1 MTEKAEDTHP
11 DAWVERG
18 VESRAVRVRWGFIGL
33 LAASWLWAFFTCIPY
48 WDRDPNYAFGWS
60 VPPLMA
66 FFLWRRLSDLPTS
79 AWTGTDSKPVPWML
93 RNRWLIALAA
103 FGVIPVEVFRNEFVQ
118 STVFLYAVNLW
129 AVGLSLAASGWLGG
143 RRLAHASAF
152 PILFFLTAIPWPG
165 AIAQH
170 IQQGLM
176 KAVAEI
182 VASVLLWIGIP
193 VTLQG
198 AQLHMDNG
206 VVGIVEACS
215 GIRSLQTSIMVGLAI
230 GELHL
235 LTRPRRI
242 GLLGMGMMLA
252 FVTNLGRTFTLCW
265 VMERHGDKAM
275 HDAHDP
281 VGNVAMYSLIGL
293 IYLAGRWLETPA
305 VSQSA
310 STPSLK
316 WTDRWS
322 RLNWD
327 SVPDL
332 RPLLVLGLAL
342 AAAIHGWYF
351 ALRVGIRPQVSGRFV
366 SRTPNPATVVN
377 REFSENVWAFL
388 GADSGEQ
395 FDVQSA
401 DAPNGKVSFYHLFWK
416 PGPKSLLALTH
427 RPDACM
433 PGAGWIMRPGVERTQ
448 IQFDGTPM
456 EFLVFT
462 FDRTDSK
469 VSAIQLWGNWRN
481 GKPVEFDFGLKL
493 REHPESFSLLP
504 SGRHLM
510 GVEVLSAFATFE
522 GTPPGLELFQ
532 REIPNHFRLNAE

>member
-1 MTEKAEDTHP
+1 MD
-11 DAWVERG
+11 ERPNDSG
-18 VESRAVRVRWGFIGL
+18 SGAAVARGEGFRDVQIRWGFIGL
-33 LAASWLWAFFTCIPY
+33 LVASWVWALFTCIPY
-48 WDRDPNYAFGWS
+48 WERDPNYAYGWS

-66 FFLWRRLSDLPTS
+66 FFLWRRLSDLPAS
-79 AWTGTDSKPVPWML
+79 AWTGSDSQPVPWLL
-93 RNRWLIALAA
+93 RNRWLLAMAAL
-103 FGVIPVEVFRNEFVQ
+103 GVIPVEVFRNEFVQ
-118 STVFLYAVNLW
+118 STFFLYAVNFW
-129 AVGLSLAASGWLGG
+129 AVGLSLAAAGWLGG
-143 RRLAHASAF
+143 RRLAGVSAF

-165 AIAQH
+165 AVAQH
-170 IQQGLM
+170 IQQALM

-182 VASVLLWIGIP
+182 VAEILLWIGIP

-235 LTRPRRI
+235 LTRRRRI
-242 GLLGMGMMLA
+242 GLLGLGVVLA
-252 FVTNLGRTFTLCW
+252 LVTNLGRTFTLCW

-293 IYLAGRWLETPA
+293 IYLAGRWLETPPESGMA
-305 VSQSA
+305 A
-310 STPSLK
+310 SPPMS

-322 RLNWD
+322 RLNWG
-327 SVPDL
+327 SIPDL

-342 AAAIHGWYF
+342 AIAIHGWYF

-366 SRTPNPATVVN
+366 SRSPNPATVVN
-377 REFSENVWAFL
+377 HEFSENVWAFL

-395 FDVQSA
+395 FDVQCA
-401 DAPNGKVSFYHLFWK
+401 DAPHGKVSFYHLFWK

-427 RPDACM
+427 RPDSCM
-433 PGAGWIMRPGVERTQ
+433 PGAGWVMRPDVGRTQ
-448 IQFDGTPM
+448 IQFDGTAM

-462 FDRTDSK
+462 FDRTDSRI
-469 VSAIQLWGNWRN
+469 SAMQLWGNWRN
-481 GKPVEFDFGLKL
+481 GKPVDFDFGLKL
-493 REHPESFSLLP
+493 REHPEAFSLLP

-522 GTPPGLELFQ
+522 GEPPGLELFQ
-532 REIPNHFRLNAE
+532 REIPKHFSLGTD